1 MPLSFLLYYTMDV
14 YCVSNLSL
22 SSMAYRVSLKSAPP
36 TRFVLLLTILFSP
49 LCIWTRYKF
58 FDHSD
63 IQHLEILS
71 YAKSNGNDQVLW
83 AKFLNILAVAQSDGS
98 TLKVDQVSGRFTE
111 IQHVDILHKALMPR
125 IYQKLASRYQEQR
138 MLWSSPCFQAA

>member
-1 MPLSFLLYYTMDV
+1 MGMVNMSLVNGPLPYNICFFLSFLLYYTMDV

-22 SSMAYRVSLKSAPP
+22 SSMAYRVSLKSAPS
-36 TRFVLLLTILFSP
+36 TRFVLFLTILFSP
-49 LCIWTRYKF
+49 LCTWTRYKF

-71 YAKSNGNDQVLW
+71 YVKPNGNDQVLW

-98 TLKVDQVSGRFTE
+98 TLKVDQVSLLRSN
-111 IQHVDILHKALMPR
+111 M
-125 IYQKLASRYQEQR
+125 
-138 MLWSSPCFQAA
+138 